1 MSEPL
6 TGDGMGVFVHAV
18 VRADHGLPQGV
29 KGVGGSSLEL
39 VPYDEIAA
47 VVSEVGLD
55 GRLGRRAD
63 LTAYAD
69 VMEAL
74 LPEGPVAPVR
84 FGCVMPD
91 AETVVAEILAPR
103 AGELEAMLDDL
114 DGHVQYNVRATYVEE
129 TVLAELVRDNPEIQS
144 LRERTRDLPED
155 ALVGDRIR
163 LGELVAQ
170 GWARLARADADHIL
184 GRVAP
189 AVRAHTVRRDPG
201 PSAALDAALL
211 VETARSQE
219 LEDSLEDLAQQTEGR
234 MHLRLVGPLA
244 PYDFVAVT

>member
-1 MSEPL
+1 
-6 TGDGMGVFVHAV
+6 MGVFVHAV
-18 VRADHGLPQGV
+18 VRAGHGLPEGLT
-29 KGVGGSSLEL
+29 GVGGSSLGL
-39 VPYDEIAA
+39 VPSGEIAA
-47 VVSEVGLD
+47 VVSDVRLD
-55 GRLGRRAD
+55 VRLGRRAD

-91 AETVVAEILAPR
+91 GDTVIAEILAPR
-103 AGELEAMLDDL
+103 AGELRALLDDL

-129 TVLAELVRDNPEIQS
+129 TVLAELVRDNPEIRL
-144 LRERTRDLPED
+144 LRERTRELPED
-155 ALVGDRIR
+155 ALMGDRIR

-170 GWARLARADADHIL
+170 GWERLARADADHIL
-184 GRVAP
+184 SRVGP
-189 AVRAHTVRRDPG
+189 TVRAHTVRRDPG

-211 VETARSQE
+211 VEAERSQE

-234 MHLRLVGPLA
+234 MNLRLVGPLA